1 MVKIQALMES
11 LSFNLHSFLEK
22 INKNLPLPNKK
33 FLRDAMIA
41 LLRTGKP
48 IVCQMARQC
57 CALTPAFGF
66 GGIYYVNKP
75 VEKPLSLS
83 KFHLISNLT
92 YCIIAT

>member
-1 MVKIQALMES
+1 MVKIQSLMES
-11 LSFNLHSFLEK
+11 LSSNLHSFLKK
-22 INKNLPLPNKK
+22 INKNLSLPNKK

-57 CALTPAFGF
+57 CALTPASGF
-66 GGIYYVNKP
+66 GGIYYVNNP

-83 KFHLISNLT
+83 QIT
-92 YCIIAT
+92 VVIGTGTC